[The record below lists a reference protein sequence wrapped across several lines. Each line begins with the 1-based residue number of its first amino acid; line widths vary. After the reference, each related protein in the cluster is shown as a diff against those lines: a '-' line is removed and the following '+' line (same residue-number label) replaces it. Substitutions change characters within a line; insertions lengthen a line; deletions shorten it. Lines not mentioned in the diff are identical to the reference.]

1 MNIGEIMNIEKI
13 GIYNDDGVLVAESDD
28 KLSLS
33 VQELLEGN
41 GYSIKYTDSVN
52 DTDYIKENIL

>member
-1 MNIGEIMNIEKI
+1 MIK
-13 GIYNDDGVLVAESDD
+13 IYNDDGVLVAESDE